1 MLRPLCWSLTQIR
14 LLVLKIKSDNKLLYL
29 YAFLSI
35 VFISCSGKPPVVHQV
50 EWKHIFIVKSDKIIH
65 SFLSVFVNVSDED
78 GPKDIVSL
86 YIIRDKAELFWKYD
100 TDSWSEKKIGTE
112 RWIGSNRISMPDSES
127 FPSGIYRIIVI
138 DTGGERDEKEI
149 YIPSENIS
157 QKLPSLLIK
166 KDDTFNIQSPFSDN
180 YLQLRTAGNKI
191 VKILKVSPGTL
202 SEKLILKGIKEKIP
216 VFDLYAEDVST
227 NSGYIVSVQ
236 KKVFQ
241 K

>member
-1 MLRPLCWSLTQIR
+1 M
-14 LLVLKIKSDNKLLYL
+14 KIKLDNKILYVFS
-29 YAFLSI
+29 FLSL
-35 VFISCSGKPPVVHQV
+35 FYISCSGKPPVVHQV
-50 EWKHIFIVKSDKIIH
+50 EWKHIFIVKSERIIH

-86 YIIRDKAELFWKYD
+86 YIVQDNAELFWKYD
-100 TDSWSEKKIGTE
+100 TESWSEKKIGSQL
-112 RWIGSNRISMPDSES
+112 WIGSNRISMPDSES
-127 FPSGIYRIIVI
+127 FPSGKYRIIVI

-149 YIPSENIS
+149 YIPSEKIS
-157 QKLPSLLIK
+157 QKLPSLIIK
-166 KDDTFNIQSPFSDN
+166 RNDTFNIQSPFSDN

-202 SEKLILKGIKEKIP
+202 SEKLILKGINEKIP
-216 VFDLYAEDVST
+216 VFDLYAEDTST
-227 NSGYIVSVQ
+227 NSSYIVSVQ